1 MFLGKKKVAF
11 LMIIFSCSSTIEN
24 KYQSIAP
31 PSVQKF
37 KPKQKKLY
45 HSFFRVLFSRMKSQW
60 LDKGHSTK
68 DPNTIRT
75 CSDLQFCFFFFLFSF
90 VGEERTLRG
99 KNAGKAKLLSAHL

>member
-1 MFLGKKKVAF
+1 MRNMFLGKKKVAF

-45 HSFFRVLFSRMKSQW
+45 HSFFRVLFS
-60 LDKGHSTK
+60 
-68 DPNTIRT
+68 
-75 CSDLQFCFFFFLFSF
+75 
-90 VGEERTLRG
+90 
-99 KNAGKAKLLSAHL
+99 